1 MTVFHFFI
9 VLKLSHECSLPTFF
23 SIFFFFTQTEH
34 CFLVVVGFFC
44 LVFLGFE
51 TEMEIK

>member
-1 MTVFHFFI
+1 MVHVVWLLLGVF
-9 VLKLSHECSLPTFF
+9 ECGVVFCL
-23 SIFFFFTQTEH
+23 
-34 CFLVVVGFFC
+34 VVGFFC